1 MAPNLDLSN
10 LPDAD
15 VVALAQ
21 RGREPAFRELVRRY
35 ERPVFSLIVRMVH
48 DSATAE
54 DLAQDTFIKVLNHID
69 KYRPEFKLSS
79 WLFKIANNVAID
91 HLRRRQIDTVSM
103 SGSPHAGT
111 ISEIEATSFEIA
123 SGDEGVTEV
132 GNFCKLTCEPSSPH
146 LHQYFVELMAATA
159 SMHSGLLIQQTTD
172 EVVGALVDLFRELS
186 LPGERSITGLWGEL
200 LLIHLASSPGDFVD
214 AWHLRATDSFDF
226 AFSECRIEVKTTE
239 RPSREHDFSLKQVR
253 SGRLDDL
260 VVSVTVSRSSA
271 GLSALDL
278 ARCIAERL
286 SAAQQAKLWRLVI
299 TALGEDAEADD
310 EQRFDMTSA
319 SDALTIVRAAD
330 IPAPDISASAAPYVT
345 DVRFRSNI
353 NILCATSALEKT
365 RILSRS
371 ASGIRWQ
378 H

>member
-1 MAPNLDLSN
+1 MTGAALLWTRFQNLK
-10 LPDAD
+10 PTAD
-15 VVALAQ
+15 SGAVGAIPCGFGNQHLLI
-21 RGREPAFRELVRRY
+21 RGERGEPALLLSTETRTTQRADIRLKHVGVQFERR
-35 ERPVFSLIVRMVH
+35 
-48 DSATAE
+48 
-54 DLAQDTFIKVLNHID
+54 
-69 KYRPEFKLSS
+69 
-79 WLFKIANNVAID
+79 
-91 HLRRRQIDTVSM
+91 
-103 SGSPHAGT
+103 
-111 ISEIEATSFEIA
+111 FEIA
-123 SGDEGVTEV
+123 NGDEGVTEV

-159 SMHSGLLIQQTTD
+159 SMHAGLLIQQATD

-214 AWHLRATDSFDF
+214 AWHLRPTDSFDF

-286 SAAQQAKLWRLVI
+286 NAAQQAKLWRLVI

-330 IPAPDISASAAPYVT
+330 IPAPDMSASAAPYVT

-353 NILCATSALEKT
+353 NTLCATSALEKA